1 VRRGALAVALVA
13 TLLLLCFG
21 GAASALL
28 LGLDNDENSNSLA
41 LNGDG
46 CGLQQTVNPD
56 GKLPTLADLD
66 ADQMRNAAVIINVA
80 QQMRIPP
87 RGWVIGVATALQ
99 ESWLRNL
106 PDLGAKNDYD
116 SIGLFQQRPS
126 MGWGNPKQLL
136 DPAYTARKFFEK
148 LVKVKGW
155 EKMALT
161 DAAQA
166 VQRSAY
172 PDAYAKHE
180 PLASQIVD
188 ALTGGGARAV
198 GYQTDLHCVSSG
210 EIAASGWTVPVKG
223 AFVGSGFRTP
233 QRPDHQGVDLIVD
246 RDTPIYAAAAGEVL
260 VSMCQ
265 ATNHCAGDGGV
276 TVLGCGWY
284 VDILHAGNVITRYCH
299 MGHQPEVRV
308 GETVAAGQ
316 LIGYVGSTGHSSGPH
331 LHFEV
336 HLNGDGHKTGAV
348 NPVPFMAE
356 VGAPLGSQ

>member
-1 VRRGALAVALVA
+1 VKRAAIAVALA
-13 TLLLLCFG
+13 SALLLLCFG

-28 LGLDNDENSNSLA
+28 LGLEGDDGSLTLA
-41 LNGDG
+41 GNG
-46 CGLQQTVNPD
+46 CGLQQTVDPD
-56 GKLPTLADLD
+56 GKMPELSDLD
-66 ADQMRNAAVIINVA
+66 ADQMRNAAVIVNVA
-80 QQMRIPP
+80 QQMHIPP

-106 PDLGAKNDYD
+106 PNLGPRNDHD

-126 MGWGNPKQLL
+126 MGWGRPEQLL
-136 DPAYTARKFFEK
+136 DPAYTSRKFFEK
-148 LVKVKGW
+148 LAQVKGW

-180 PLASQIVD
+180 PLAAQIVD
-188 ALTGGGARAV
+188 ALTSGGARAV
-198 GYQTDLHCVSSG
+198 GSQTQLRCVSSG

-233 QRPDHQGVDLIVD
+233 DRPDHQGVDLIVS
-246 RDTPIYAAAAGEVL
+246 RGTPIYAAAAGEVL
-260 VSMCQ
+260 VSTCQ
-265 ATNHCAGDGGV
+265 ATNRCAGDGGV
-276 TVLGCGWY
+276 NVLGCGWY

-308 GETVAAGQ
+308 GQTVTAGQ

-336 HLNGDGHKTGAV
+336 HLNGDGHRTGAV
-348 NPVPFMAE
+348 NPVPFMAD
-356 VGAPLGSQ
+356 VGAPLGSR

>member
-1 VRRGALAVALVA
+1 MKRAVLAVALA
-13 TLLLLCFG
+13 SALLLLCFG
-21 GAASALL
+21 GAASAWL
-28 LGLDNDENSNSLA
+28 LGLEDDNNSFTLA
-41 LNGDG
+41 SNR
-46 CGLQQTVNPD
+46 CGVQQSVDPE
-56 GKLPTLADLD
+56 GKLPRLDNVD
-66 ADQMRNAAVIINVA
+66 ADQIRNAAIIIMVA
-80 QQMRIPP
+80 QQMGVPP

-106 PDLGAKNDYD
+106 PDLGERNDHD

-126 MGWGNPKQLL
+126 KGWGTPDQLM
-136 DPAYTARKFFEK
+136 DPAYAARKFFEK

-155 EKMALT
+155 QKMALT

-180 PLASQIVD
+180 PLASRIVD
-188 ALTGGGARAV
+188 ALTGGGARAA
-198 GYQTDLHCVSSG
+198 GSQARLRCANAG
-210 EIAASGWTVPVKG
+210 EIAASGWTIPVKG
-223 AFVGSGFRTP
+223 AVIGSGFRTTD
-233 QRPDHQGVDLIVD
+233 RPNHQGVDLIVD
-246 RDTPIYAAAAGEVL
+246 RGTEVRAAAAGEVL

-265 ATNHCAGDGGV
+265 ATDDCDGDGGV
-276 TVLGCGWY
+276 NVLGCGWY

-299 MGHQPEVRV
+299 MGSRPLVRV

-316 LIGYVGSTGHSSGPH
+316 VIGYVGSTGHSSGPH

-348 NPVPFMAE
+348 NPVPFMSD
-356 VGAPLGSQ
+356 VGAPLGSR

>member
-1 VRRGALAVALVA
+1 MRRAALAVALVSA
-13 TLLLLCFG
+13 LLLLCFG
-21 GAASALL
+21 GAVSALL
-28 LGLDNDENSNSLA
+28 LGLGNDDDNTLA
-41 LNGDG
+41 LTGNG

-56 GKLPTLADLD
+56 GKLPELADLD
-66 ADQMRNAAVIINVA
+66 ADQMRNAAMIIKVA
-80 QQMRIPP
+80 QQMRVPP
-87 RGWVIGVATALQ
+87 RGWVVGVATALQ

-106 PDLGAKNDYD
+106 PDLGPKNDHD

-126 MGWGNPKQLL
+126 TGWGRPDQLL
-136 DPAYTARKFFEK
+136 DPAYTSRKFFEK
-148 LVKVKGW
+148 LVKLKGW

-198 GYQTDLHCVSSG
+198 GHQTKLRCAGPG
-210 EIAASGWTVPVKG
+210 EIAASGWGVPVQG

-233 QRPDHQGVDLIVD
+233 DRPDHQGVDLIVA
-246 RDTPIYAAAAGEVL
+246 RGRPIFAAAAGEVL

-276 TVLGCGWY
+276 NVLGCGWY

-299 MGHQPEVRV
+299 MGHRPEVRV
-308 GETVAAGQ
+308 GQTVAAGQ

-348 NPVPFMAE
+348 NPVPYMADM
-356 VGAPLGSQ
+356 GASLGSQ

>member
-1 VRRGALAVALVA
+1 VRRGALAVAIVAALV
-13 TLLLLCFG
+13 LLCCG

-28 LGLDNDENSNSLA
+28 FGLDDDDNAFTLA
-41 LNGDG
+41 GNG
-46 CGLQQTVNPD
+46 CGVKETVDPD
-56 GKLPTLADLD
+56 AKLPKLSDLD
-66 ADQMRNAAVIINVA
+66 DGQMRNAAVIIQVA
-80 QQMRIPP
+80 QQMKVPP
-87 RGWVIGVATALQ
+87 RGWVIGIATAMQ

-106 PDLGAKNDYD
+106 PNLGPNNDHD

-126 MGWGNPKQLL
+126 QGWGTPTQLL
-136 DPAYTARKFFEK
+136 DPAYTSRKFFEK
-148 LVKVKGW
+148 LLKVKGW
-155 EKMALT
+155 EQMALT

-180 PLASQIVD
+180 PLASQVVD
-188 ALTGGGARAV
+188 TLTGGGARAA
-198 GYQTDLHCVSSG
+198 GSQVSLRCANSG

-233 QRPDHQGVDLIVD
+233 DRPDHQGVDLIVS
-246 RDTPIYAAAAGEVL
+246 RDTPIFAAAAGEVL

-265 ATNHCAGDGGV
+265 ATNRCRGDGGV
-276 TVLGCGWY
+276 NVLGCGWY

-299 MGHQPEVRV
+299 MGHQPLVHV
-308 GETVAAGQ
+308 GQTVAAGEQ
-316 LIGYVGSTGHSSGPH
+316 IGYVGSTGHSSGPH

-348 NPVPFMAE
+348 DPVPFMSD

>member
-1 VRRGALAVALVA
+1 MRRAALAVALA
-13 TLLLLCFG
+13 SALLLLCFG
-21 GAASALL
+21 GTATALL
-28 LGLDNDENSNSLA
+28 LGLRGDDNSFTLASN
-41 LNGDG
+41 G
-46 CGLQQTVNPD
+46 CGVKQTVNPD
-56 GKLPTLADLD
+56 GKLPELGNLD
-66 ADQMRNAAVIINVA
+66 ADQMRNAAVIVNVA
-80 QQMRIPP
+80 QQMGIPP

-106 PDLGAKNDYD
+106 PNLGARNDHD

-126 MGWGNPKQLL
+126 MGWGSPDQLL
-136 DPAYTARKFFEK
+136 DPAYTSRKFFEK
-148 LVKVKGW
+148 LAKVKGW

-161 DAAQA
+161 EAAQA

-180 PLASQIVD
+180 PLAAQIVD

-198 GYQTDLHCVSSG
+198 GSQTRLRCVSSG

-223 AFVGSGFRTP
+223 AFVGSGFRTAE
-233 QRPDHQGVDLIVD
+233 RRSHQGVDLIVD

-265 ATNHCAGDGGV
+265 ATNRCAGDGGV
-276 TVLGCGWY
+276 NVLGCGWY

-299 MGHQPEVRV
+299 MGHKPEVRV
-308 GETVAAGQ
+308 GQTVTAGQ

-336 HLNGDGHKTGAV
+336 HLNGDGHSTGAV
-348 NPVPFMAE
+348 NPVPFMAD

>member
-1 VRRGALAVALVA
+1 MRRAALAVALVSG
-13 TLLLLCFG
+13 LLLLCFG

-28 LGLDNDENSNSLA
+28 LGLEDDGDFTLA
-41 LNGDG
+41 GNG
-46 CGLQQTVNPD
+46 CGLQQTVDPD
-56 GKLPTLADLD
+56 GKLPELSDLD
-66 ADQMRNAAVIINVA
+66 ADQMRNAAVIVSVA
-80 QQMRIPP
+80 QQMGIPP

-106 PDLGAKNDYD
+106 PHLGSDNDHD
-116 SIGLFQQRPS
+116 SVGLFQQRPS
-126 MGWGNPKQLL
+126 MGWGRPEQLV
-136 DPAYTARKFFEK
+136 DPAYTSRKFFEK
-148 LVKVKGW
+148 LRTVEDW
-155 EKMALT
+155 ESLALT
-161 DAAQA
+161 EAAQA

-180 PLASQIVD
+180 PLAAEIVD

-198 GYQTDLHCVSSG
+198 GSQTQLRCVGSG
-210 EIAASGWTVPVKG
+210 EVAASGWTVPVRG

-233 QRPDHQGVDLIVD
+233 QRPDHQGVDLIIR
-246 RDTPIYAAAAGEVL
+246 RDAKIYAAAAGEVL

-265 ATNHCAGDGGV
+265 ASDGCNGDGGV
-276 TVLGCGWY
+276 NVRGCGWY

-308 GETVAAGQ
+308 GQTVTAGQ

-336 HLNGDGHKTGAV
+336 HLDGDGHKTGAV
-348 NPVPFMAE
+348 NPVPFMADM
-356 VGAPLGSQ
+356 GAPLGSG

>member
-1 VRRGALAVALVA
+1 VRRAALGVALASA
-13 TLLLLCFG
+13 LLLLCFG

-28 LGLDNDENSNSLA
+28 LGLEDDNNNGFTLASN
-41 LNGDG
+41 G
-46 CGLQQTVNPD
+46 CGVQQSVDPD
-56 GKLPTLADLD
+56 AKLPQLDNLD
-66 ADQMRNAAVIINVA
+66 ADQVRNAATIINVA
-80 QQMRIPP
+80 QQMGVPP

-99 ESWLRNL
+99 ESWLHNL
-106 PDLGAKNDYD
+106 PNLGSRNDHD

-126 MGWGNPKQLL
+126 MGWGRPDQLM

-155 EKMALT
+155 QKMALT

-180 PLASQIVD
+180 PLAAQIVD

-198 GYQTDLHCVSSG
+198 GSQTRLRCVSPG
-210 EIAASGWTVPVKG
+210 EIAASGWTVPVRG
-223 AFVGSGFRTP
+223 AFVGSGFRTA
-233 QRPDHQGVDLIVD
+233 QRPDHQGVDLIVK
-246 RDTPIYAAAAGEVL
+246 RDTEIYAAAAGEVL

-265 ATNHCAGDGGV
+265 ATNNCAGDGGV
-276 TVLGCGWY
+276 NVRGCGWY

-308 GETVAAGQ
+308 GEIVAAGQ
-316 LIGYVGSTGHSSGPH
+316 LIGHVGSTGHSSGPH

-336 HLNGDGHKTGAV
+336 HLNGDGHRTGAV
-348 NPVPFMAE
+348 NPVPFMADM
-356 VGAPLGSQ
+356 GAPLGSQ

>member
-1 VRRGALAVALVA
+1 VRRAALGVALAA

-28 LGLDNDENSNSLA
+28 LGLEDDNNSLTLA
-41 LNGDG
+41 SNG
-46 CGLQQTVNPD
+46 CGVQQTVDPD
-56 GKLPTLADLD
+56 DKLPDLGNLD
-66 ADQMRNAAVIINVA
+66 ADQMRNAATIINVA
-80 QQMRIPP
+80 QQMGIPP

-106 PDLGAKNDYD
+106 PNLGARNDHD

-126 MGWGNPKQLL
+126 MGWGRPDQLI
-136 DPAYTARKFFEK
+136 DPAYAARKFFEK

-155 EKMALT
+155 QKIALT

-188 ALTGGGARAV
+188 ALTGGGARAA
-198 GYQTDLHCVSSG
+198 GSQARLRCVSPG
-210 EIAASGWTVPVKG
+210 EIAASGWTAPVRG
-223 AFVGSGFRTP
+223 AVVGSGFRTT
-233 QRPDHQGVDLIVD
+233 QRPDHQGVDLIVK
-246 RDTPIYAAAAGEVL
+246 RDTEIYAAAAGEVL

-265 ATNHCAGDGGV
+265 ATNNCAGDGGV
-276 TVLGCGWY
+276 NVRGCGWY

-299 MGHQPEVRV
+299 MGHQPEVRI

-316 LIGYVGSTGHSSGPH
+316 LIGHVGSTGHSSGPH

-336 HLNGDGHKTGAV
+336 HLNGDGHSTGAV
-348 NPVPFMAE
+348 NPVPFMADM
-356 VGAPLGSQ
+356 GAPLGSQ

>member
-1 VRRGALAVALVA
+1 VRRAAVAVVLA
-13 TLLLLCFG
+13 AGLALLCFG

-28 LGLDNDENSNSLA
+28 LGLGNDGDSPLTLA
-41 LNGDG
+41 GNG
-46 CGLQQTVNPD
+46 CGLQQAVDPD
-56 GKLPTLADLD
+56 SKLPELGELD
-66 ADQMRNAAVIINVA
+66 ADQMRNAAVIVNVA
-80 QQMRIPP
+80 QQVRVPP
-87 RGWVIGVATALQ
+87 RGWVLGVATALQ

-106 PDLGAKNDYD
+106 PHRGARNDHD

-126 MGWGNPKQLL
+126 MGWGSPEQLL
-136 DPAYTARKFFEK
+136 DPGYTSRKFFEK
-148 LVKVKGW
+148 LVTVKGW

-188 ALTGGGARAV
+188 VLTGGGARAV
-198 GYQTDLHCVSSG
+198 GTQTQLRCVTSG
-210 EIAASGWTVPVKG
+210 EIAASGWTAPVRG
-223 AFVGSGFRTP
+223 ADVGSGFRTP
-233 QRPDHQGVDLIVD
+233 QRPNHQGVDLILD
-246 RDTPIYAAAAGEVL
+246 RGMPIYAAAAGEVV

-265 ATNHCAGDGGV
+265 ATDGCVGDGGV

-299 MGHQPEVRV
+299 LGQRPEVRV
-308 GETVAAGQ
+308 GQTVTAGQ
-316 LIGYVGSTGHSSGPH
+316 LLGYVGSTGHSSGPH

-336 HLNGDGHKTGAV
+336 HRNGDRHRTGAV
-348 NPVPFMAE
+348 NPVSFMAD
-356 VGAPLGSQ
+356 VGAPLGSR